1 MHPHLKCINF
11 PKNKTVQSRN
21 KIQQHCKWI
30 GPLILIG
37 FKRAQTSAHWG
48 KGAKQDK
55 YGKLNLALCNTLFMN
70 FLSRDSWQD
79 FLQNLP
85 LTINCTYRHSP
96 KVWTIPGQLWDVR
109 SYLNKENKAKFKS
122 LKKKFKQFIF
132 FSYGLKF
139 ILPYIA
145 SKLLGH

>member
-1 MHPHLKCINF
+1 MQPHLKCINF
-11 PKNKTVQSRN
+11 PKNKTVQSRIKSN
-21 KIQQHCKWI
+21 STATGLGHLFW
-30 GPLILIG
+30 LD
-37 FKRAQTSAHWG
+37 FKKRVPMGAHWG
-48 KGAKQDK
+48 KGTKQDK

-96 KVWTIPGQLWDVR
+96 KVWTIPCQLWDVR
-109 SYLNKENKAKFKS
+109 SYLNKEHKPKFKS

-132 FSYGLKF
+132 FHVDENIF
-139 ILPYIA
+139 CHILPVN
-145 SKLLGH
+145 